1 MHETRFI
8 QQIFTALEEASN
20 KKAPLAQVTV
30 NVRLS
35 PLSHVSAGNLKAA
48 FKELSIGT
56 KFKGASLNVLALKLP
71 LVCNSCD
78 RKAMIVRKTFGCPS
92 CGSADVT
99 IAMDKEFFVES
110 IDLKPEVK
118 KSRKKRMS
126 P

>member
-8 QQIFTALEEASN
+8 QQIFTALEGSLIR
-20 KKAPLAQVTV
+20 KAPSAQVTV

-48 FKELSIGT
+48 FKELSVGT
-56 KFKGASLNVLALKLP
+56 KFKGVPLNVLALKVP

-78 RKAMIVRKTFGCPS
+78 RKAMIAKKTFGCPS

-110 IDLKPEVK
+110 IDLKRKVR
-118 KSRKKRMS
+118 KSRKKTIS